1 MGTASYIMSIPEFQP
16 TAKLLKIGIYHLS
29 RKLTHILNT
38 IWRYLEIFGDLEDLE
53 RSAEC
58 SECSVGSLE
67 VLSGLSFVHLYAM
80 IPESCRACRGT
91 IRVAPC
97 PTMPQTQQ
105 SISIWATVVLWAAF
119 CFVVPHVASVIQR
132 IFFERPSKW
141 WMKQKNRSQEDLTR
155 HQTSFCEYL
164 KWLGML

>member
-1 MGTASYIMSIPEFQP
+1 MDRNGPKVGVNDPFRGNLI
-16 TAKLLKIGIYHLS
+16 H
-29 RKLTHILNT
+29 
-38 IWRYLEIFGDLEDLE
+38 LEIFGDLEDLE
-53 RSAEC
+53 WSAHEC

-80 IPESCRACRGT
+80 IPESCRGT
-91 IRVAPC
+91 IRVAAC

-141 WMKQKNRSQEDLTR
+141 
-155 HQTSFCEYL
+155 
-164 KWLGML
+164 